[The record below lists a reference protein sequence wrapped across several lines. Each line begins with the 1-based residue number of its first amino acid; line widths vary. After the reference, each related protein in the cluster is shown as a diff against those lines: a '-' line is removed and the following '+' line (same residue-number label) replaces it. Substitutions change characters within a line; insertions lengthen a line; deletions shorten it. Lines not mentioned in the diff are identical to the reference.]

1 MSVSPSYAVVPLA
14 STLNTSVR
22 VPGSKSVA
30 ARALVCAA
38 LAVGESTV
46 SNLPSGDDTEAMLD
60 GVALLGVTIERQ
72 GDSVRFASSMPV
84 DRTEPLV
91 IDARLAGTTARFLTA
106 VASLRRGEVV
116 ITGEEALRR
125 RPMHDLHQALAD
137 IGFDVSPLNGSG
149 MLPVSVKRGEQK
161 SVRVIIPAT
170 TSSQFTTALMLIAPK
185 LPQGL
190 SIVTEGEAVSQSYL
204 DMTVGVQRSFGVRPI
219 ERQQQVFRYESS
231 DYVGSQYEVE
241 PDASSA
247 SYPLA
252 AAAIAGGRVV
262 VSGLGR
268 SSLQGDSKFAEVLV
282 QMGCSVARSGDDVVL
297 SRSPENPLIGVTVDM
312 RDMSDLVPT
321 LAVVAAFA
329 QTSTT
334 ITGVGFIR
342 KKESDRIG
350 DLSAE
355 LRKLGVSVDENPD
368 GLTVHP
374 SKTNAGNVDTHHD
387 HRLAM
392 ALALIGLVTPG
403 VVINDPMVVTKSWP
417 EYWNMLGALQ

>member
-1 MSVSPSYAVVPLA
+1 MSVSPSYAVVPLG
-14 STLNTSVR
+14 STLNASVR

-46 SNLPSGDDTEAMLD
+46 SNLPSGDDTEAMLE
-60 GVALLGVTIERQ
+60 GVALLGVTMERQ
-72 GDSVRFASSMPV
+72 GDSVRFTSSMPV

-149 MLPVSVKRGEQK
+149 LLPVSVKRGEQK

-190 SIVTEGEAVSQSYL
+190 SIVSEGEAVSQSYL
-204 DMTVGVQRSFGVRPI
+204 DMTVGVQRSFGVEPI

-231 DYVGSQYEVE
+231 DYVGTQYEVE

-268 SSLQGDSKFAEVLV
+268 SSLQGDSKFAEVLE

-355 LRKLGVSVDENPD
+355 LRKLGVSVDEYPD

-374 SKTNAGNVDTHHD
+374 SATHDGNVDTHHD

>member
-1 MSVSPSYAVVPLA
+1 MSGSQPHSVTPLRA
-14 STLNTSVR
+14 QLNTTVR

-38 LAVGESTV
+38 LASGKSSVG
-46 SNLPSGDDTEAMLD
+46 NLPTGDDTVSMLA
-60 GVALLGVTIERQ
+60 GLSLLGAQIETHGSTAIFTSDIDVNQ
-72 GDSVRFASSMPV
+72 QSPV
-84 DRTEPLV
+84 V

-106 VASLRRGEVV
+106 VSALRAGEVV
-116 ITGEEALRR
+116 ITGEDALRK
-125 RPMHDLHQALAD
+125 RPMHDLHQALSD
-137 IGFDVSPLNGSG
+137 IGLDVSPLNGAG
-149 MLPVSVKRGEQK
+149 VLPVAVKRGEQI
-161 SVRVIIPAT
+161 SDRIRIAAT

-185 LPQGL
+185 LSRGL
-190 SIVTEGEAVSQSYL
+190 AIVTEGEVVSQSYL
-204 DMTVGVQRSFGVRPI
+204 DMTIGVQHSFGVSPI
-219 ERQQQVFRYESS
+219 ERGEHVFRYDTV
-231 DYVGSQYEVE
+231 DYVGAQYEVE

-262 VSGLGR
+262 VSGLAR
-268 SSLQGDSKFAEVLV
+268 SSLQGDAKFVEVLER
-282 QMGCSVARSGDDVVL
+282 MGCLVEIGGGDVIL
-297 SRSPENPLIGVTVDM
+297 SRPHDRPLQGVTIDM

-329 QTSTT
+329 QTATT
-334 ITGVGFIR
+334 INGVGFIR

-350 DLSAE
+350 DLAHE
-355 LRKLGVSVDENPD
+355 LRELGVQVDELAD

-374 SKTNAGNVDTHHD
+374 SKPHGGKVNTHHD

-392 ALALIGLVTPG
+392 SLALIGLVTSG

-417 EYWNMLGALQ
+417 EYWTMLGALQ

>member
-1 MSVSPSYAVVPLA
+1 
-14 STLNTSVR
+14 
-22 VPGSKSVA
+22 
-30 ARALVCAA
+30 
-38 LAVGESTV
+38 
-46 SNLPSGDDTEAMLD
+46 MLD
-60 GVALLGVTIERQ
+60 GVALLGVKIERQ

-161 SVRVIIPAT
+161 SVRVVIPAT

-204 DMTVGVQRSFGVRPI
+204 DMTVGVQRSFGVEPI

-231 DYVGSQYEVE
+231 DYVGTQYEVE

-355 LRKLGVSVDENPD
+355 LRKLGVSVDEHPD

>member
-1 MSVSPSYAVVPLA
+1 MSVSPLYAVVPLR

-46 SNLPSGDDTEAMLD
+46 SNLPSGDDTEAMLE
-60 GVALLGVTIERQ
+60 GLALLGVTIERQ
-72 GDSVRFASSMPV
+72 GDRVRFTSSMPV
-84 DRTEPLV
+84 DRTDPLV

-137 IGFDVSPLNGSG
+137 IGVDVSPLNGSG
-149 MLPVSVKRGEQK
+149 MLPVSVKRGEQRN
-161 SVRVIIPAT
+161 VRVIIPAI

-231 DYVGSQYEVE
+231 DYVGTQYEVE

-268 SSLQGDSKFAEVLV
+268 SSLQGDSKFVDVLAR
-282 QMGCSVARSGDDVVL
+282 MGCAVEHIGDDVVL
-297 SRSPENPLIGVTVDM
+297 SRSPEMPLMGITIDM

-329 QTSTT
+329 QTATT
-334 ITGVGFIR
+334 INGVGFIR

-350 DLSAE
+350 DLAHE
-355 LRKLGVSVDENPD
+355 LRELGVQVDELDD
-368 GLTVHP
+368 GLMVHP
-374 SKTNAGNVDTHHD
+374 SKPHGGKVNTHHD

-392 ALALIGLVTPG
+392 SLALIGLVTPG

-417 EYWNMLGALQ
+417 EYWTMLGALQ

>member
-1 MSVSPSYAVVPLA
+1 MSTSQSYAVTPLRSA
-14 STLNTSVR
+14 LNAVVH

-38 LAVGESTV
+38 MATGESTV
-46 SNLPSGDDTEAMLD
+46 SNLPSGDDTKSMLS
-60 GVALLGVTIERQ
+60 GLSLLGVQ
-72 GDSVRFASSMPV
+72 VDQVGDTAHFSSSLDVEQKDPIV
-84 DRTEPLV
+84 L
-91 IDARLAGTTARFLTA
+91 DARLAGTTARFLTA
-106 VASLRRGEVV
+106 LAALRSGEVV

-125 RPMHDLHQALAD
+125 RPMHDLHQALLD
-137 IGFDVSPLNGSG
+137 IGFHVSPLNGPG
-149 MLPVSVKRGEQK
+149 MLPVAVKRGEQK
-161 SVRVIIPAT
+161 SSRVNIAAS

-185 LPQGL
+185 LPLGL
-190 SIVTEGEAVSQSYL
+190 SIISEGDVVSQSYL
-204 DMTVGVQRSFGVRPI
+204 DMTVGVQQSFGVTPA
-219 ERQQQVFRYESS
+219 ENNEQVFRYAPGE
-231 DYVGSQYEVE
+231 YVGANYTVE

-252 AAAIAGGRVV
+252 AAAIVGGRVV

-268 SSLQGDSKFAEVLV
+268 SSLQGDSHFVDVLA
-282 QMGCSVARSGDDVVL
+282 QMGCVVERNADDVVL
-297 SRSPENPLIGVTVDM
+297 SRTRENPLKGVIVDM

-329 QTSTT
+329 QSATT

-350 DLSAE
+350 DLAHE
-355 LRKLGVSVDENPD
+355 LRTLGVLVDELPD
-368 GLTVHP
+368 GLTIHP
-374 SKTNAGNVDTHHD
+374 SVSHAGNVDTHHD

-392 ALALIGLVTPG
+392 SIALIGLVTPG

-417 EYWNMLGALQ
+417 EYWTMLGGLQ

>member
-1 MSVSPSYAVVPLA
+1 MSVSPLYAVVPLG
-14 STLNTSVR
+14 STLNASVR

-72 GDSVRFASSMPV
+72 GNSARFTSSMPV

-204 DMTVGVQRSFGVRPI
+204 DMTVGVQRSFGVEPI

-231 DYVGSQYEVE
+231 NYVGTQYEVE

-268 SSLQGDSKFAEVLV
+268 SSLQGDSKFAEVLE

-355 LRKLGVSVDENPD
+355 LRKLGVSVDEHPD

-374 SKTNAGNVDTHHD
+374 SATHAGNVDTHHD

>member
-1 MSVSPSYAVVPLA
+1 MSVSPSYAVVPLG
-14 STLNTSVR
+14 STLNSSVR

-46 SNLPSGDDTEAMLD
+46 SNLPSGDDTEAMLE
-60 GVALLGVTIERQ
+60 GVALLGVTMERQ
-72 GDSVRFASSMPV
+72 GDSVRFTSSMPV

-161 SVRVIIPAT
+161 SVRVVIPAT

-190 SIVTEGEAVSQSYL
+190 SIVSEGEAVSQSYL
-204 DMTVGVQRSFGVRPI
+204 DMTVGVQRSFGVEPI

-231 DYVGSQYEVE
+231 DYVGTQYEVE

-268 SSLQGDSKFAEVLV
+268 SSLQGDSKFAEVLM

-355 LRKLGVSVDENPD
+355 LRKLGVSVDEYPD

-374 SKTNAGNVDTHHD
+374 SATHDGNVDTHHD

-392 ALALIGLVTPG
+392 SLALIGLVTPG

>member
-60 GVALLGVTIERQ
+60 GVALLGVKIERQ

-231 DYVGSQYEVE
+231 DYVGTQYEVE

-355 LRKLGVSVDENPD
+355 LRKLGVFVDEHPD

-374 SKTNAGNVDTHHD
+374 SKMNAGNVDTHHD

>member
-1 MSVSPSYAVVPLA
+1 MSVSPPYAVVPLA
-14 STLNTSVR
+14 STLNASVR

-46 SNLPSGDDTEAMLD
+46 SNLPSGDDTQAMLD
-60 GVALLGVTIERQ
+60 GVALLGAEIERH
-72 GDSVRFASSMPV
+72 GDKVRFTSSIPV
-84 DRTEPLV
+84 DRSEPLV

-137 IGFDVSPLNGSG
+137 IGFEVSPLNGSG

-219 ERQQQVFRYESS
+219 ERQQQVFRYESR
-231 DYVGSQYEVE
+231 DYVGTHYEVE

-252 AAAIAGGRVV
+252 AAAIVGGRVV
-262 VSGLGR
+262 ISGLGR

-282 QMGCSVARSGDDVVL
+282 QMGCSVARSDDDVVL
-297 SRSPENPLIGVTVDM
+297 SRTPETPLIGVTVDM

-355 LRKLGVSVDENPD
+355 LRKLGVSVDEHPD
-368 GLTVHP
+368 GLTVLP
-374 SKTNAGNVDTHHD
+374 SATHAGIVDTHHD

>member
-1 MSVSPSYAVVPLA
+1 MSVSPSYAVVPLG
-14 STLNTSVR
+14 STLNASVR

-46 SNLPSGDDTEAMLD
+46 SNLPSGDDTEAMLE
-60 GVALLGVTIERQ
+60 GVALLGVTMERQ
-72 GDSVRFASSMPV
+72 GDSVRFTSSMPV

-190 SIVTEGEAVSQSYL
+190 SIVSEGEAVSQSYL
-204 DMTVGVQRSFGVRPI
+204 DMTVGVQRSFGVEPI

-231 DYVGSQYEVE
+231 DYVGTQYEVE

-268 SSLQGDSKFAEVLV
+268 SSLQGDSKFAEVLE

-297 SRSPENPLIGVTVDM
+297 SRSPENPLNGVTVDM

-355 LRKLGVSVDENPD
+355 LRKLGVSVDEHPD

-374 SKTNAGNVDTHHD
+374 SATHDGNVDTHHD

>member
-1 MSVSPSYAVVPLA
+1 MSTSQSYAVTPLRSA
-14 STLNTSVR
+14 LNAVVH

-38 LAVGESTV
+38 MATGESTV
-46 SNLPSGDDTEAMLD
+46 SNLPSGDDTKSMLS
-60 GVALLGVTIERQ
+60 GLSLLGVQ
-72 GDSVRFASSMPV
+72 VDQVGDTAHFSSSLDVEQKDPIV
-84 DRTEPLV
+84 L
-91 IDARLAGTTARFLTA
+91 DARLAGTTARFLTA
-106 VASLRRGEVV
+106 LAALRSGEVV

-125 RPMHDLHQALAD
+125 RPMHDLHQALLD
-137 IGFDVSPLNGSG
+137 IGFHVSPLNGSG
-149 MLPVSVKRGEQK
+149 MLPVAVKRGEQK
-161 SVRVIIPAT
+161 SSRVNIAAS

-185 LPQGL
+185 LPLGL
-190 SIVTEGEAVSQSYL
+190 SIISEGDVVSQSYL
-204 DMTVGVQRSFGVRPI
+204 DMTVGVQQSFGVTPA
-219 ERQQQVFRYESS
+219 ENNEQVFRYAPGE
-231 DYVGSQYEVE
+231 YVGANYTVE

-252 AAAIAGGRVV
+252 AAAIVGGRVV

-268 SSLQGDSKFAEVLV
+268 SSLQGDSHFVDVLA
-282 QMGCSVARSGDDVVL
+282 QMGCVVERNADDVVL
-297 SRSPENPLIGVTVDM
+297 SRTRENPLKGVIVDM

-329 QTSTT
+329 QSATT

-350 DLSAE
+350 DLAHE
-355 LRKLGVSVDENPD
+355 LRTLGVLVDELPD
-368 GLTVHP
+368 GLTIHP
-374 SKTNAGNVDTHHD
+374 SVSHAGNVDTHHD

-392 ALALIGLVTPG
+392 SIALIGLVTPG

-417 EYWNMLGALQ
+417 EYWTMLGGLQ

>member
-60 GVALLGVTIERQ
+60 GVALLGVKIERQ

-204 DMTVGVQRSFGVRPI
+204 DMTVGVQRSFGVEPI

-231 DYVGSQYEVE
+231 DYVGTQYEVE

-268 SSLQGDSKFAEVLV
+268 SSLQGDSKFAEVLE

-355 LRKLGVSVDENPD
+355 LRKLGVSVDEHPD

-374 SKTNAGNVDTHHD
+374 SKMNAGNVDTHHD

>member
-1 MSVSPSYAVVPLA
+1 MSTSQSYAVTPLRSA
-14 STLNTSVR
+14 LNAVVH

-38 LAVGESTV
+38 MATGESTV
-46 SNLPSGDDTEAMLD
+46 SNLPSGDDTKSMLS
-60 GVALLGVTIERQ
+60 GLSLLGVQ
-72 GDSVRFASSMPV
+72 VDQVGDTAHFSSSLDVEQKDPIV
-84 DRTEPLV
+84 L
-91 IDARLAGTTARFLTA
+91 DARLAGTTARFLTA
-106 VASLRRGEVV
+106 LAALRSGEVV

-125 RPMHDLHQALAD
+125 RPMHDLHQALLD
-137 IGFDVSPLNGSG
+137 IGFHVSPLNGPG
-149 MLPVSVKRGEQK
+149 MLPVAVKRGEQK
-161 SVRVIIPAT
+161 SSRVNIAAS

-185 LPQGL
+185 LPLGL
-190 SIVTEGEAVSQSYL
+190 SIISEGDVVSQSYL
-204 DMTVGVQRSFGVRPI
+204 DMTVGVQQSFGVTPA
-219 ERQQQVFRYESS
+219 ENNKQVFRYAPGE
-231 DYVGSQYEVE
+231 YVGANYTVE

-252 AAAIAGGRVV
+252 AAAIVGGRVV

-268 SSLQGDSKFAEVLV
+268 SSLQGDSHFVEVLA
-282 QMGCSVARSGDDVVL
+282 QMGCVVERNADDVVL
-297 SRSPENPLIGVTVDM
+297 SRTRENPLKGVIVDM

-329 QTSTT
+329 QSATT

-350 DLSAE
+350 DLAHE
-355 LRKLGVSVDENPD
+355 LRTLGVLVDELPD
-368 GLTVHP
+368 GLTIHP
-374 SKTNAGNVDTHHD
+374 SVPHAGNVNTHHD

-392 ALALIGLVTPG
+392 SIALIGLVTPG

-417 EYWNMLGALQ
+417 EYWTMLGGLQ

>member
-204 DMTVGVQRSFGVRPI
+204 DMTVGVQRSFGVEPI
-219 ERQQQVFRYESS
+219 ELQLQVFRYESS
-231 DYVGSQYEVE
+231 DYVGTHYEVE

-282 QMGCSVARSGDDVVL
+282 PHHWIYLAKLTASVAG
-297 SRSPENPLIGVTVDM
+297 P
-312 RDMSDLVPT
+312 
-321 LAVVAAFA
+321 
-329 QTSTT
+329 
-334 ITGVGFIR
+334 
-342 KKESDRIG
+342 
-350 DLSAE
+350 
-355 LRKLGVSVDENPD
+355 
-368 GLTVHP
+368 
-374 SKTNAGNVDTHHD
+374 
-387 HRLAM
+387 
-392 ALALIGLVTPG
+392 
-403 VVINDPMVVTKSWP
+403 
-417 EYWNMLGALQ
+417 

>member
-1 MSVSPSYAVVPLA
+1 MSVSPSYAVVPLG
-14 STLNTSVR
+14 STLNSSVR

-46 SNLPSGDDTEAMLD
+46 SNLPSGDDTEAMLE
-60 GVALLGVTIERQ
+60 GVALLGVTMERQ
-72 GDSVRFASSMPV
+72 GDSVRFTSSMPV

-125 RPMHDLHQALAD
+125 RPMRDLHQALAD

-190 SIVTEGEAVSQSYL
+190 SIVSEGEAVSQSYL
-204 DMTVGVQRSFGVRPI
+204 DMTVGVQRSFGVEPI

-231 DYVGSQYEVE
+231 DYVGTQYEVE

-268 SSLQGDSKFAEVLV
+268 SSLQGDSKFAEVLE

-355 LRKLGVSVDENPD
+355 LRKLGVSVDEYPD

-374 SKTNAGNVDTHHD
+374 SATHDGNVDTHHD

>member
-1 MSVSPSYAVVPLA
+1 MSVSPPYAVVPLA
-14 STLNTSVR
+14 STLNASVR

-46 SNLPSGDDTEAMLD
+46 SNLPSGDDTQAMLD
-60 GVALLGVTIERQ
+60 GVALLGAEIERH
-72 GDSVRFASSMPV
+72 GDKVRFTSSIPV
-84 DRTEPLV
+84 DRSEPLV

-137 IGFDVSPLNGSG
+137 IGFEVSPLNGSG

-219 ERQQQVFRYESS
+219 ERQQQVFRYESR
-231 DYVGSQYEVE
+231 DYVGTHYEVE

-252 AAAIAGGRVV
+252 AAAIVGGRVV
-262 VSGLGR
+262 ISGLGR

-282 QMGCSVARSGDDVVL
+282 QMGCSVARSDDDVVL
-297 SRSPENPLIGVTVDM
+297 SRTPETPLIGVTVDM

-355 LRKLGVSVDENPD
+355 LRKLGVSVDEHPD
-368 GLTVHP
+368 ERVTALVIYLQNCANLESPLT
-374 SKTNAGNVDTHHD
+374 NI
-387 HRLAM
+387 R
-392 ALALIGLVTPG
+392 
-403 VVINDPMVVTKSWP
+403 MV
-417 EYWNMLGALQ
+417 

>member
-1 MSVSPSYAVVPLA
+1 MSVSPSYAVVPLG
-14 STLNTSVR
+14 STLNSSVR

-46 SNLPSGDDTEAMLD
+46 SNLPSGDDTEAMLE
-60 GVALLGVTIERQ
+60 GVALLGVTMERH
-72 GDSVRFASSMPV
+72 GDSVRFTSSMPV

-204 DMTVGVQRSFGVRPI
+204 DMTVGVQRSFGVEPI
-219 ERQQQVFRYESS
+219 ERQQHVFRYESS
-231 DYVGSQYEVE
+231 VYVGTQYEVE

-282 QMGCSVARSGDDVVL
+282 QMGCSVVRSGDDVVL
-297 SRSPENPLIGVTVDM
+297 SRSPEHPLNGVTVDM

-355 LRKLGVSVDENPD
+355 LRKLGVSVDEHPD

-374 SKTNAGNVDTHHD
+374 SATHDGNVDTHHD